1 MTALAACA
9 TKNGASRFSLTTA
22 VTRFDDAVAA
32 GTDGEPPAL
41 LTATSSRPKRAVAAA
56 TTALACSGSR
66 TSAAANSIPAGSEP
80 GWVLPQTRTL
90 APDPASR
97 RAIARPMPR
106 VPPVTSA
113 TRPAML
119 VGSAWPGSSG
129 RLDGMPDYG
138 SAPRRAAA
146 QWGEDPAPPHGSL
159 GCLSAASQQAGG
171 ARIAHHAASLT
182 PCIGR
187 FQSALRTWPD
197 AGTSFRPSVLTFYP
211 ASPGP
216 DGRHV
221 LRPGQHGYVA
231 ERVRSDRDDVGVIA
245 G

>member
-22 VTRFDDAVAA
+22 VTRFGDAAAA

-171 ARIAHHAASLT
+171 ARMAHHAASLT
-182 PCIGR
+182 PV
-187 FQSALRTWPD
+187 LWPIPVSTAD
-197 AGTSFRPSVLTFYP
+197 LAKCGKELY
-211 ASPGP
+211 
-216 DGRHV
+216 
-221 LRPGQHGYVA
+221 
-231 ERVRSDRDDVGVIA
+231 
-245 G
+245 